1 MQLPHRSTLPVS
13 WLIFVVLAACW
24 SRPTAA
30 QSADYR
36 IGARDLVELKVLEAP
51 DFDGEL
57 RVNDDGVVNHPILG
71 ELRIGGRTRS
81 EAIDLI
87 TESLEARYI
96 QKGRATVSLDI
107 REVRSRAINVIG
119 AVKNPG
125 ELEFSGRWTLVEALT
140 AAGGLTQSHGNI
152 VHVIRRANGLTDQI
166 EVSLDDLLVR
176 ADPTVN
182 LPLRANDLVNV
193 PETIDVT
200 LYCLGEVQSPGPLV
214 FKSNERITLLT
225 AIARAGGLTDRAAR
239 RIQIQRQDR
248 SGRTEQIVVDYRAIV
263 SGRQPDVELR
273 RGDVINV
280 KQSFL

>member
-1 MQLPHRSTLPVS
+1 MFHPCSSPSPV
-13 WLIFVVLAACW
+13 WRLLLVLAALT
-24 SRPTAA
+24 SSQAVA

-36 IGARDLVELKVLEAP
+36 LGARDLIELKVLEAP
-51 DFDGEL
+51 DFNQQL
-57 RVNDDGVVNHPILG
+57 RVTDDGVVNHPILG
-71 ELRIGGRTRS
+71 ELRLGGRTRA
-81 EAIDLI
+81 EAIELI
-87 TESLEARYI
+87 TAALEARYL

-166 EVSLDDLLVR
+166 EISLDDLLVR

-182 LPLRANDLVNV
+182 LPLSANDLVNV

-200 LYCLGEVQSPGPLV
+200 LYCLGEVQNPGPLV
-214 FKSNERITLLT
+214 FRSNERITLLT

-239 RIQIQRQDR
+239 KIHIQRQDR
-248 SGRTEQIVVDYRAIV
+248 NGQTEQIVVDYRAIV
-263 SGRQPDVELR
+263 SGRQADIELQ

>member
-1 MQLPHRSTLPVS
+1 MMSAHRPAPICL
-13 WLIFVVLAACW
+13 WCFVMFLLAW
-24 SRPTAA
+24 HGSPSAA

-51 DFDGEL
+51 DFDQEL
-57 RVNDDGVVNHPILG
+57 RINDDGIANHPILG
-71 ELRIGGRTRS
+71 ELRLGGRTRA
-81 EAIDLI
+81 EAITLI
-87 TESLEARYI
+87 TDALEERYL
-96 QKGRATVSLDI
+96 QKGRATVSLDVS
-107 REVRSRAINVIG
+107 EVRSRAINVIG
-119 AVKNPG
+119 AVKSPG

-152 VHVIRRANGLTDQI
+152 VYVIRRANGLTDQI
-166 EVSLDDLLVR
+166 EISLDDLLVR

-182 LPLRANDLVNV
+182 LPLSANDLVNV

-239 RIQIQRQDR
+239 KIHIQRQDR

-263 SGRQPDVELR
+263 SGRQPDVELE